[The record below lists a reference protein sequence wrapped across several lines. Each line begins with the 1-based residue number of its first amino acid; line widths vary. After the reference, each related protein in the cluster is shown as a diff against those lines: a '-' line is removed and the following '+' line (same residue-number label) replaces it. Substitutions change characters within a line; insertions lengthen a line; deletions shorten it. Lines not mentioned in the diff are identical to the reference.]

1 MTGSDERGLAGLAAG
16 SSTLAEQPLHSTP
29 NPSAHNVQ
37 TILGRTLS
45 ELADALP
52 HGQLFTPRVARFRA
66 GELAYVGAVIQSSI
80 RCRVSASLATR
91 RLAVPVLSGLS
102 YSITTFCPGKAAPG
116 TFKSSML
123 PRSAVAVVPSV

>member
-1 MTGSDERGLAGLAAG
+1 MTGSEERGLAGLAAG

-29 NPSAHNVQ
+29 SPSAHNVQ

-52 HGQLFTPRVARFRA
+52 RGQLFTCIARFGA
-66 GELAYVGAVIQSSI
+66 GELACVGAVIQSSI